1 MKGLFYK
8 DVLMLTRSFRAYL
21 AMTLFFIILATI
33 RPDNS
38 FWAVYG
44 TFFFVTLVSSL
55 MAVDEQSRWLSYCD
69 ILPLKRR
76 DIINERYLL
85 SLILTAAL
93 VVLFLILSLIFRH
106 ADMPTVLVTAGMMV
120 ALSLLAISVSMP
132 INVKFGTAKG
142 QMVRMTVIVVMV
154 ACGMFIINYAGPITA
169 ILLQVKASILLFS
182 AAAVIVLIF
191 ALSWLLSIRIYEKKS
206 L

>member
-85 SLILTAAL
+85 SLILTAVL

-169 ILLQVKASILLFS
+169 ILLQVKASVLLFS

-191 ALSWLLSIRIYEKKS
+191 ALSWLLSIRIYEKKN

>member
-76 DIINERYLL
+76 EDRK
-85 SLILTAAL
+85 S
-93 VVLFLILSLIFRH
+93 VV
-106 ADMPTVLVTAGMMV
+106 
-120 ALSLLAISVSMP
+120 
-132 INVKFGTAKG
+132 
-142 QMVRMTVIVVMV
+142 
-154 ACGMFIINYAGPITA
+154 
-169 ILLQVKASILLFS
+169 
-182 AAAVIVLIF
+182 
-191 ALSWLLSIRIYEKKS
+191 
-206 L
+206 

>member
-142 QMVRMTVIVVMV
+142 QMVRMTVIIVMV

-191 ALSWLLSIRIYEKKS
+191 ALSWLLSIRIYEKKN

>member
-142 QMVRMTVIVVMV
+142 QMVRMTVIIVMV

-169 ILLQVKASILLFS
+169 ILLQVKASILLFGI
-182 AAAVIVLIF
+182 AAFIVLIF
-191 ALSWLLSIRIYEKKS
+191 ALSWLLSIRIYEKKN

>member
-85 SLILTAAL
+85 SLILTAVL

-142 QMVRMTVIVVMV
+142 QMVRMTVIIVMV

-182 AAAVIVLIF
+182 IAAFIILIF
-191 ALSWLLSIRIYEKKS
+191 ALSWQLSIRIYEKKN

>member
-8 DVLMLTRSFRAYL
+8 DVLMLTRFFLAYL

-142 QMVRMTVIVVMV
+142 QMVRMTVIIVMV

-169 ILLQVKASILLFS
+169 ILLQVKASVLLFGI
-182 AAAVIVLIF
+182 AAFIVLIF
-191 ALSWLLSIRIYEKKS
+191 ALSWLLSIRIYEKKN

>member
-44 TFFFVTLVSSL
+44 IFFFVTLVSSL

-132 INVKFGTAKG
+132 INVKFGMAKG
-142 QMVRMTVIVVMV
+142 QMVRMSVIIVMV

-169 ILLQVKASILLFS
+169 ILLQVRASVLLFG
-182 AAAVIVLIF
+182 AAAFIILIF
-191 ALSWLLSIRIYEKKS
+191 ALSWLLSIRIYEKKN

>member
-8 DVLMLTRSFRAYL
+8 DILMLTRSFKAYL
-21 AMTLFFIILATI
+21 LMALFFIVLGTI
-33 RPDNS
+33 RPNNS

-44 TFFFVTLVSSL
+44 SFFFVTLISSL

-69 ILPLKRR
+69 IMPLRRR

-85 SLILTAAL
+85 TLILTAVL
-93 VVLFLILSLIFRH
+93 NVLFLILSMIFRS
-106 ADMPTVLVTAGMMV
+106 ADRATVLVSSGMML
-120 ALSLLAISVSMP
+120 ALSMLASAISLP

-142 QMVRMTVIVVMV
+142 QMVRMAVIIVMV
-154 ACGMFIINYAGPITA
+154 GCGMFIINYAGVI
-169 ILLQVKASILLFS
+169 IEKLLQVKAPVLLAG
-182 AAAVIVLIF
+182 AAAAIILIF
-191 ALSWLLSIRIYEKKS
+191 ALSWLLSIRIYEKKN

>member
-191 ALSWLLSIRIYEKKS
+191 ALSWLLSIRIYEKKN

>member
-44 TFFFVTLVSSL
+44 TFFFVTLISSL

-85 SLILTAAL
+85 SLFLTAAL

-169 ILLQVKASILLFS
+169 ILLQVRASVLLFS
-182 AAAVIVLIF
+182 AAAFIILIF
-191 ALSWLLSIRIYEKKS
+191 ALSWLLSIRIYEKKN

>member
-85 SLILTAAL
+85 SLILTAVL

-142 QMVRMTVIVVMV
+142 QMVRMTVIIVMV

>member
-85 SLILTAAL
+85 SLILTAVL

-169 ILLQVKASILLFS
+169 ILLQVKASVLLFGI
-182 AAAVIVLIF
+182 AAFIVLIF
-191 ALSWLLSIRIYEKKS
+191 ALSWLLSIRIYEKKN

>member
-85 SLILTAAL
+85 SLILTAVL

-154 ACGMFIINYAGPITA
+154 GCGMFIINYAGPITA
-169 ILLQVKASILLFS
+169 ILLQVKASVLLFGI
-182 AAAVIVLIF
+182 AAFIILIF
-191 ALSWLLSIRIYEKKS
+191 ALSWLLSIRIYEKKN

>member
-142 QMVRMTVIVVMV
+142 QMVRMTVIIVMV

-169 ILLQVKASILLFS
+169 ILLQVKASVLLFGL
-182 AAAVIVLIF
+182 AAFIILIF
-191 ALSWLLSIRIYEKKS
+191 ALSWLLSIRIYEKKN

>member
-142 QMVRMTVIVVMV
+142 QMVRMTVIIVMV

-169 ILLQVKASILLFS
+169 ILLQVKASVLLFGI
-182 AAAVIVLIF
+182 AAFIVLIF
-191 ALSWLLSIRIYEKKS
+191 ALSWLLSIRIYEKKN

>member
-1 MKGLFYK
+1 MKGLLYK
-8 DVLMLTRSFRAYL
+8 DRMTLLRSFRIYVI
-21 AMTLFFIILATI
+21 MCVGFIILGSI
-33 RPDNS
+33 HPDNA
-38 FWAVYG
+38 FWATYG
-44 TFFFVTLVSSL
+44 LFFFSTIIPSL
-55 MAVDEQSRWLSYCD
+55 MAVDEQTGWLSYCD

-132 INVKFGTAKG
+132 LNVKFGTAKG
-142 QMVRMTVIVVMV
+142 QMVRMTVIIVMV

-169 ILLQVKASILLFS
+169 ILLQVKASVLLFGI
-182 AAAVIVLIF
+182 AAFIVLIF
-191 ALSWLLSIRIYEKKS
+191 ALSWLLSIRIYEKKN

>member
-8 DVLMLTRSFRAYL
+8 DILMLTRSFRAYL

-44 TFFFVTLVSSL
+44 TFFFVTLISSL

-85 SLILTAAL
+85 SLFLTAAL

-169 ILLQVKASILLFS
+169 ILLQVRASVLLFGL
-182 AAAVIVLIF
+182 AAFIILIF
-191 ALSWLLSIRIYEKKS
+191 ALSWLLSIRIYEKKN

>member
-142 QMVRMTVIVVMV
+142 QMVRMTVIIVMV

>member
-85 SLILTAAL
+85 SLILTAVL

-142 QMVRMTVIVVMV
+142 QMVRMTVIIVMV

-191 ALSWLLSIRIYEKKS
+191 ALSWQLSIRIYEKKN

>member
-85 SLILTAAL
+85 SLILTAVL

-142 QMVRMTVIVVMV
+142 QMVRMTVIIVMV

-169 ILLQVKASILLFS
+169 ILLQVKASVLLFS
-182 AAAVIVLIF
+182 AAAFIVLIF
-191 ALSWLLSIRIYEKKS
+191 ALSWLLSIRIYEKKN

>member
-8 DVLMLTRSFRAYL
+8 DILMLTRSFRAYL

-142 QMVRMTVIVVMV
+142 QMVRMTVIIVMV

-182 AAAVIVLIF
+182 AAAIIVLIF
-191 ALSWLLSIRIYEKKS
+191 ALSWLLSIRIYEKKN

>member
-85 SLILTAAL
+85 SLILTAVL

-142 QMVRMTVIVVMV
+142 QMVRMTVIIVMV

-169 ILLQVKASILLFS
+169 ILLQVKASVLLFGI
-182 AAAVIVLIF
+182 AAFIILIF
-191 ALSWLLSIRIYEKKS
+191 ALSWLLSIRIYEKKN

>member
-85 SLILTAAL
+85 SLILTAVL

-142 QMVRMTVIVVMV
+142 QMVRMTVIIVMV

-191 ALSWLLSIRIYEKKS
+191 ALSWLLSIRIYEKKN

>member
-85 SLILTAAL
+85 SLILTAVL

-142 QMVRMTVIVVMV
+142 QMVRMTVIIVMV

-182 AAAVIVLIF
+182 AAAVIILIF
-191 ALSWLLSIRIYEKKS
+191 ALSWLLSIRIYEKKN

>member
-85 SLILTAAL
+85 SLILTAVL

-169 ILLQVKASILLFS
+169 ILLQVRASVLLFGI
-182 AAAVIVLIF
+182 AAFIILIF

>member
-8 DVLMLTRSFRAYL
+8 DILMLTRSFRAYL

-85 SLILTAAL
+85 SLILTAVL

-169 ILLQVKASILLFS
+169 ILLQVKASVLLFGI
-182 AAAVIVLIF
+182 AAFIILIF
-191 ALSWLLSIRIYEKKS
+191 ALSWLLSIRIYEKKN

>member
-85 SLILTAAL
+85 SLILTAVL

-142 QMVRMTVIVVMV
+142 QMVRMTVIIVMV

-169 ILLQVKASILLFS
+169 ILLQVKASVLLFGI
-182 AAAVIVLIF
+182 AAFIVLIF
-191 ALSWLLSIRIYEKKS
+191 ALSWLLSIRIYEKKN

>member
-93 VVLFLILSLIFRH
+93 VVLFLVLSLIFRH

-169 ILLQVKASILLFS
+169 ILLQVKASVLLFGI
-182 AAAVIVLIF
+182 AAFIILIF
-191 ALSWLLSIRIYEKKS
+191 ALSWLLSIRIYEKKN